1 MLNSGSYLNKT
12 DHAINNI
19 IMFELTA
26 VPQKLWDFGGI
37 YIPKK
42 KKNLPIQVNYVS
54 IPWFSCLRWNLKIW
68 K

>member
-1 MLNSGSYLNKT
+1 MLNSRSYLNKT
-12 DHAINNI
+12 NHAINNI

-42 KKNLPIQVNYVS
+42 RKTCPSKWTMLVSPDSHAYVE
-54 IPWFSCLRWNLKIW
+54 I
-68 K
+68 